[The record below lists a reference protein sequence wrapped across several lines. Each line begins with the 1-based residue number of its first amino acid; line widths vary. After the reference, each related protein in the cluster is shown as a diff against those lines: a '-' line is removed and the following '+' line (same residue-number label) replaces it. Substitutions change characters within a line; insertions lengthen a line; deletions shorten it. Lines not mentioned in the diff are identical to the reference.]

1 MTGVRAYAR
10 CCKVAGLT
18 CDYRTAGPS
27 LSFDGA
33 MAEARCADGQKALGK
48 AIFFFHGALHP
59 QKPSG
64 FLGTGVQGRPL
75 DFHTGPE
82 H

>member
-1 MTGVRAYAR
+1 
-10 CCKVAGLT
+10 
-18 CDYRTAGPS
+18 
-27 LSFDGA
+27 